1 MNDWVYSRTAL
12 AEHFL
17 DSLDIGLVNRLALF
31 GPRRRGKS
39 LFLIHDLIPL
49 AEKRGYFPVYASL
62 WDNLD
67 HPHIPILDS
76 LRAAKQLIQ
85 KRGKLTTLLTT
96 PITKLTLGNAVIKA
110 DIEFAQDPKAPTSG
124 ELSEISALIT
134 DIAHI
139 KPKKSLLLLIDEV
152 QHIAT
157 HDAFKAIAYTLRT
170 SADKNQDRVKI
181 IFTGSS
187 RTGMRELFDRN
198 NAAFYNAVERM
209 DFPVL
214 DDGFI
219 EFCQQRL
226 KQDYEIAVDFDALKA
241 CFIRFDYSPYWF
253 ISVLFKLILY
263 KLSLA
268 EAAAIVHD
276 EIIEAEGYAVIYKKL
291 KPLDKHLLIAIANGD
306 QELFSEANAKRL
318 SNILDKPI
326 KITTLQYTVNRL
338 IKLQLITK
346 LGRSDYVIER
356 PGLAQYILNQNID
369 GSY

>member
-62 WDNLD
+62 WDNVD

-110 DIEFAQDPKAPTSG
+110 DIEFAPDPKAPASG

-139 KPKKSLLLLIDEV
+139 KPNKTLLLLIDEV

-157 HDAFKAIAYTLRT
+157 QKISLSKFNLSTRSRFQIRSVFFSLNCQDET
-170 SADKNQDRVKI
+170 SHRCPVEKEHH
-181 IFTGSS
+181 IFVAQYGETH
-187 RTGMRELFDRN
+187 LFS
-198 NAAFYNAVERM
+198 
-209 DFPVL
+209 
-214 DDGFI
+214 G
-219 EFCQQRL
+219 
-226 KQDYEIAVDFDALKA
+226 
-241 CFIRFDYSPYWF
+241 
-253 ISVLFKLILY
+253 
-263 KLSLA
+263 
-268 EAAAIVHD
+268 
-276 EIIEAEGYAVIYKKL
+276 G
-291 KPLDKHLLIAIANGD
+291 LDK
-306 QELFSEANAKRL
+306 
-318 SNILDKPI
+318 
-326 KITTLQYTVNRL
+326 
-338 IKLQLITK
+338 
-346 LGRSDYVIER
+346 
-356 PGLAQYILNQNID
+356 GLKNVTEHC
-369 GSY
+369 